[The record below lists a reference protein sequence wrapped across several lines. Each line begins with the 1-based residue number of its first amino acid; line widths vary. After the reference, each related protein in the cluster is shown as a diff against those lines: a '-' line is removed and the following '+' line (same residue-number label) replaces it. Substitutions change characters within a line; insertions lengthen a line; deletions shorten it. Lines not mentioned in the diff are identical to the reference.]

1 MELYKKVELK
11 SLELYTEEHRGIKS
25 YLMKAVYECISN
37 TKKVELTIPRI
48 DLCIDPH
55 RLPNISSEI
64 TTFTNTSLSQN
75 KFIDIFGSSL
85 PLRHDKY
92 GNVYYEKII
101 EEYSQKMTMEELE
114 KKLGYKIELVSKK

>member
-1 MELYKKVELK
+1 MEMYKKVELK

-25 YLMKAVYECISN
+25 YLMKAVYECVSE

-64 TTFTNTSLSQN
+64 ATFTNMRLSQN

-85 PLRHDKY
+85 PLRYDKY

-101 EEYSQKMTMEELE
+101 EEYSQKMTLEDVE
-114 KKLGYKIELVSKK
+114 KKLGYRVELVSKK